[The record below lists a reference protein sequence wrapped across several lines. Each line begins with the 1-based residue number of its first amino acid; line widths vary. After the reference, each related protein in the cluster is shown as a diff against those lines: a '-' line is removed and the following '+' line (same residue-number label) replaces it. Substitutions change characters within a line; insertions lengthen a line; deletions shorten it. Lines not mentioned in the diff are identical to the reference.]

1 VRKKLRRIERRLTE
15 SADSIDRRFE
25 ELCALLEDRGC
36 LRDWVLTEKGQ
47 LLRGVFHSSDLLVVE
62 ALSEGLFDDLDAPSL
77 AALVS
82 CITYQSRTDER
93 TPRQRVPSS
102 TLRERIDRLD
112 GIATELIA
120 HETEVGQPLT
130 GRTDEGFVAV
140 AHHWADGG
148 GLSSVIDEDL
158 TGGDFVRQMKQLI
171 DLLRQ
176 IGLVAPRPLTA
187 SIARQAAAAID
198 RGVVTAETA

>member
-1 VRKKLRRIERRLTE
+1 MRKKLRRIERRLAE
-15 SADSIDRRFE
+15 SADSIDRKFE
-25 ELCALLEDRGC
+25 ELCALLEERGC
-36 LRDWVLTEKGQ
+36 LRDWDLTEKGR

-62 ALSEGLFDDLDAPSL
+62 ALSDGLLDDLDAPSL

-82 CITYQSRTDER
+82 CITFQSRTDER

-112 GIATELIA
+112 GIAAELIA
-120 HETEVGQPLT
+120 QETELGQPLT
-130 GRTDEGFVAV
+130 SRPDEGFVST
-140 AHHWADGG
+140 AHQWADGG
-148 GLSSVIDEDL
+148 ALSAVIDDDL

-176 IGLVAPRPLTA
+176 VGLVAPRPLTA
-187 SIARQAAAAID
+187 SVARQAAAAID
-198 RGVVTAETA
+198 RGVVAAESA